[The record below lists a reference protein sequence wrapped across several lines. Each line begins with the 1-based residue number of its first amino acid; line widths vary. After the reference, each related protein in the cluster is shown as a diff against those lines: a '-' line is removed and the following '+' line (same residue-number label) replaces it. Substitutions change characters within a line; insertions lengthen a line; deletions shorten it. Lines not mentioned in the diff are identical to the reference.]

1 MGTKLR
7 KSIGN
12 NIELEHVATHTAS
25 VGVGTAVSVLF
36 TAATSGICTTYF
48 EAEIF
53 SKDAWSG
60 TLSET
65 SANGAS
71 AGTAIISYCKDRTVT
86 ASANATIVHTIT
98 YASSG
103 AVLENHESD
112 GGIPVKTRRYI
123 LASGGMYLI
132 YITSAG
138 AANSIDVNLHFWED

>member
-7 KSIGN
+7 QSIGS
-12 NIELEHVATHTAS
+12 NIELEHVATHT
-25 VGVGTAVSVLF
+25 VGVGTGTAVSVLF

-65 SANGAS
+65 SVNGAS
-71 AGTAIISYCKDRTVT
+71 AGTAITSYCKDRTIT
-86 ASANATIVHTIT
+86 ASANATIAHTIT

-103 AVLENHESD
+103 TVLENVESD
-112 GGIPVKTRRYI
+112 TARPVKTRRYV
-123 LASGGMYLI
+123 LASGGLYLL
-132 YITSAG
+132 YLTSEG
-138 AANSIDVNLHFWED
+138 AANTIDVNLHFWED